1 MTHDMEMA
9 LAGVRVLE
17 LGSYIAAPTAGRVL
31 ADFGAD
37 VVKVERPSGDELRRW
52 RLHGEPHTSLLFRTV
67 NRNKR
72 SVTLDLA
79 LPAGRDAV
87 LRLAAEVDV
96 VLENFRPGTLERWGL
111 GPDALRAVNPDLVLV
126 RISGY
131 GQTGP
136 YRDRPGFG
144 GVAEAVGGLREL
156 TGYPDRPPTRV
167 GVSLADSVAG
177 LYAVIGALLAL
188 RRRDRGAGG
197 DTVDVALYEAVYS
210 LTESLL
216 PDWDAYG
223 VTPER
228 TGSALAGVAPSNT
241 YRCGD
246 GRWVVIAGNG
256 DAIFARLMGLI
267 GRPDLAADPALSTND
282 GRVGRAAE
290 LDAAIGAWTGARPAA
305 AVLSG
310 LDGAGVPAGPIHTP
324 ADIAADPHFAARG
337 MLDPH
342 LVEVGG
348 TEREVLF
355 PGVVPRLERA
365 PGRTRW
371 LGPDAGADNADV
383 LGTGVVGTG
392 VVGGVPA

>member
-1 MTHDMEMA
+1 MTHDTEQA
-9 LAGVRVLE
+9 LAGLRVLE
-17 LGSYIAAPTAGRVL
+17 LGSYIAAPTAGRLL

-37 VVKVERPSGDELRRW
+37 VVKVERPTGDELRRW
-52 RLHGEPHTSLLFRTV
+52 RLHGQAHTSLLFRTV

-72 SVTLDLA
+72 SVALDLA
-79 LPAGRDAV
+79 TPAGRDAA
-87 LRLAAEVDV
+87 LRLAAGADV
-96 VLENFRPGTLERWGL
+96 VLESFRPGTLERLGL
-111 GPDALRAVNPDLVLV
+111 GPDVLRAANPELVLV
-126 RISGY
+126 RVSGY

-144 GVAEAVGGLREL
+144 GVAEAVGGLRAL

-167 GVSLADSVAG
+167 GVSLADTVAG

-223 VTPER
+223 VSPER

-241 YRCGD
+241 YQCGD

-256 DAIFARLMGLI
+256 DAIFARLMRLI

-282 GRVGRAAE
+282 GRVARATAH
-290 LDAAIGAWTGARPAA
+290 DSVIGGWAAARPAA
-305 AVLSG
+305 DVLSD
-310 LDGAGVPAGPIHTP
+310 LDSVGVPAGPIHTP

-337 MLDPH
+337 MLEAH
-342 LVEVGG
+342 RIEVGG
-348 TEREVLF
+348 AVREVRF
-355 PGVVPRLERA
+355 PGIVPRLERA

-371 LGPDAGADNADV
+371 LGPDLGADNTDV
-383 LGTGVVGTG
+383 LGG
-392 VVGGVPA
+392 ARR